1 MSVVCLPL
9 LCVAWAAALL
19 LGSEAGARRDALS
32 AALAAAVA
40 LHAAAAA
47 LGHTALN
54 VRVRD
59 NLKRSVRAG
68 PRAAGCGQRGGRDIH
83 ITYSST
89 ASAALEDTYNSR
101 LGSPSHQC

>member
-68 PRAAGCGQRGGRDIH
+68 PRAAGSEAGATYILPIH
-83 ITYSST
+83 E
-89 ASAALEDTYNSR
+89 LR
-101 LGSPSHQC
+101 LLHWRLPISL